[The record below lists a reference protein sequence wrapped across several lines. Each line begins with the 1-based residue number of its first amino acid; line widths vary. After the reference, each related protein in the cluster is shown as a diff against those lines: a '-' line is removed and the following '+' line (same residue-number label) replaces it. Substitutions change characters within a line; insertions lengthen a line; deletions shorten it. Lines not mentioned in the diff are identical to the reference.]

1 MCAFRMKMEDKRE
14 TKSGKVRK
22 TFILLLSLLN
32 FTLYAQS
39 EAEDRHDEDSDAANA
54 AATQQLGSS
63 STESGDNASL
73 GQDALALPVIRTVDF
88 GEADASTVSVWLEN
102 DSVKPGLLY
111 GLGRSETPVGPFL
124 VEEGGWVRAD
134 ANGMLHEALTAP
146 KVGPQG
152 FYRVVVR

>member
-1 MCAFRMKMEDKRE
+1 MKIKDKRE
-14 TKSGKVRK
+14 TKSGRLCKA
-22 TFILLLSLLN
+22 FILLFSLLN

-63 STESGDNASL
+63 SMESGDNVSL

-102 DSVKPGLLY
+102 VKSGLTY

-124 VEEGGWVRAD
+124 VEDGSWVRAD
-134 ANGMLHEALTAP
+134 ANGVLHEALTAP

>member
-14 TKSGKVRK
+14 TKSGKVCK
-22 TFILLLSLLN
+22 AFVLLLSLLN

-39 EAEDRHDEDSDAANA
+39 EAEDRHDEDSDVANA
-54 AATQQLGSS
+54 AVTQQLESS

-73 GQDALALPVIRTVDF
+73 GQDALALPVIRTIDF

-111 GLGRSETPVGPFL
+111 GLGRSETPVAPFL
-124 VEEGGWVRAD
+124 VEDGSWVRAD
-134 ANGMLHEALTAP
+134 ANGVLHEALTAP